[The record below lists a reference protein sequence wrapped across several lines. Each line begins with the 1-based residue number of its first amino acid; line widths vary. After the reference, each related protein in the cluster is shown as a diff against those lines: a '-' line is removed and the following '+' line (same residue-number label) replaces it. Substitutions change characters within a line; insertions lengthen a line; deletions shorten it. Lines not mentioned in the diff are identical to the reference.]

1 MKSKSGLQVLVVE
14 DEPLIRMLIE
24 DMLIEIGYKIIK
36 VVASIDNALN
46 FLADNRPDFVILD
59 VDLSG
64 TRSYPVAALLRSYKI
79 PFVFVSGYD
88 AAILDAAYADV
99 KILQKP
105 FRIGDLDS
113 AIEAT
118 LGLGPA
124 DKTLYR
130 GGVE

>member
-24 DMLIEIGYKIIK
+24 DMLIEIGCKNIK
-36 VVASIDNALN
+36 AVASIDNALI
-46 FLADNRPDFVILD
+46 FLAENRPDFVILD
-59 VDLSG
+59 VDLNG
-64 TRSYPVAALLRSYKI
+64 TRSYPVAALLRSCKI
-79 PFVFVSGYD
+79 PFLFMSGYN
-88 AAILDAAYADV
+88 ATILDAAYADV

-124 DKTLYR
+124 DNTRDR

>member
-1 MKSKSGLQVLVVE
+1 
-14 DEPLIRMLIE
+14 MLIE
-24 DMLIEIGYKIIK
+24 DMLIEIGCKNIK
-36 VVASIDNALN
+36 AVASIDNALI
-46 FLADNRPDFVILD
+46 FLADNRPDFAILD

-64 TRSYPVAALLRSYKI
+64 TRSYPVAALLRSCKT
-79 PFVFVSGYD
+79 PFLFVSGYD

-118 LGLGPA
+118 FGLGPA
-124 DKTLYR
+124 DKTRDRGCLLYTSR
-130 GGVE
+130 CV